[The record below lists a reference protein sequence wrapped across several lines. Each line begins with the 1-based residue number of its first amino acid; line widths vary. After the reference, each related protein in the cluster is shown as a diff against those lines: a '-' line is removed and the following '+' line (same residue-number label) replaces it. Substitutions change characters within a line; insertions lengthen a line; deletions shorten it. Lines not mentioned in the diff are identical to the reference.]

1 MNNTWALTKRD
12 GEVEFVT
19 CNYLEEAIKLIGCT
33 INDIINVDLIDS
45 YFAFV
50 GKEPCVSIIFNTLI
64 ASCSVILP
72 PPTVPDCQK
81 CCL

>member
-33 INDIINVDLIDS
+33 INDIINIDLIDS
-45 YFAFV
+45 YFAR
-50 GKEPCVSIIFNTLI
+50 P
-64 ASCSVILP
+64 
-72 PPTVPDCQK
+72 
-81 CCL
+81 

>member
-1 MNNTWALTKRD
+1 MAGSVFLSTSNKGVTYHMNNTWALTKKD

-45 YFAFV
+45 YFAR
-50 GKEPCVSIIFNTLI
+50 P
-64 ASCSVILP
+64 
-72 PPTVPDCQK
+72 
-81 CCL
+81 

>member
-1 MNNTWALTKRD
+1 MAVFIYGWLCILSTSKKGVTYHMNNTWALTKKD

-45 YFAFV
+45 YFAR
-50 GKEPCVSIIFNTLI
+50 P
-64 ASCSVILP
+64 
-72 PPTVPDCQK
+72 
-81 CCL
+81 

>member
-1 MNNTWALTKRD
+1 MAGSVFLSTSKKDVTYHMNNTWALTKKD

-45 YFAFV
+45 YFAR
-50 GKEPCVSIIFNTLI
+50 P
-64 ASCSVILP
+64 
-72 PPTVPDCQK
+72 
-81 CCL
+81 

>member
-1 MNNTWALTKRD
+1 MAGSVFLSTSKKGVTCHMNNTWALTKKD

-45 YFAFV
+45 YFAR
-50 GKEPCVSIIFNTLI
+50 P
-64 ASCSVILP
+64 
-72 PPTVPDCQK
+72 
-81 CCL
+81 

>member
-1 MNNTWALTKRD
+1 MASSVFLSTSEKGVTYHMNNTWALTKKD

-45 YFAFV
+45 YFAR
-50 GKEPCVSIIFNTLI
+50 P
-64 ASCSVILP
+64 
-72 PPTVPDCQK
+72 
-81 CCL
+81 

>member
-1 MNNTWALTKRD
+1 MAGSVFLSTSKKVVTYHMNNTWALTKKD

-45 YFAFV
+45 YFAR
-50 GKEPCVSIIFNTLI
+50 P
-64 ASCSVILP
+64 
-72 PPTVPDCQK
+72 
-81 CCL
+81 